1 VATGTQGKLVTKGGL
16 PGLSQIRLYGSNG
29 GQAVRLDPM
38 AVAKDT
44 QKKVDKQL
52 QAPKR
57 ATKMVKVT
65 AQLKE
70 ITTLFLGD
78 DKEVRL

>member
-1 VATGTQGKLVTKGGL
+1 M
-16 PGLSQIRLYGSNG
+16 SQLRLYGSNG
-29 GQAVRLDPM
+29 GQAVRLDHM

-44 QKKVDKQL
+44 QKKGDKQL
-52 QAPKR
+52 QAAKR